1 MASRRVGLLRS
12 SIWALSATVLLAGGA
27 WAASN
32 DVHYGPAPK
41 WVDRPPAPT
50 SLEPPAG
57 APIRVIYVDNQTRV
71 TRDGEESHSAYL
83 IKILKPEALAIG
95 NLTATWNPSTDDL
108 TINGLKIIRD
118 GKTIDVLAQTKFRVI
133 ERENNLDYAML
144 DGALTASLQTP
155 GLQVGDELEFAM
167 TILRHDTTFGGRSSD
182 IAQLPLAGAPGAF
195 NTRLVWE
202 KSVPLRWKATPDLGD
217 LAVQTKGGDEELDE
231 SMRDPSS
238 ALLTDG
244 APSRFNMR
252 RVVMFSTFESWSQL
266 SNLFAAMFDQAAALA
281 PGSPLHAEAAKIA
294 AATSDPKLRAEA
306 ALRLVQ
312 DGIRYVFV
320 GLNGGAYRPA
330 DADETWRR
338 RFGDCK
344 AKTVLLMALLRELGV
359 ASEPVLVNS
368 TGGDLTPKL
377 LPTPMAFDHVVVR
390 ATIAGHAYWLDGTRT
405 GDRRLE
411 TAPAPISRWGLPIRQ
426 GAADIEAIPP
436 EAPLLPQFSVLLDI
450 DATGGFDKPAKVRLE
465 EVLRGDE
472 VQAVRAQLAALSPE
486 DAQRAVKAL
495 FHTSN
500 GWADADTGAW
510 RYDESQ
516 QALILTATG
525 TGKPGW
531 EGDAKDGRTL
541 DIADAGFTPPDR
553 LHRPKE
559 QDQTAPWLTRFPRF
573 RRWTTIVRLPPPDP
587 GKHWDYTA
595 KSVDTR
601 LGGVAYWR
609 QAQLSHGIMRTTMSI
624 RTYLPEISS
633 AQAKEIEDRLPTFD
647 NKVSRVL
654 EVAGDAPS
662 TTSMDLPPDS
672 KDTKAIVEAARRAI
686 FDGRLD
692 EADILLDRALS
703 IDPKFLPALTAKLD
717 VYQRGYQYSKAFAML
732 DTIAAADPKADLRAE
747 RANLLYQA
755 GRTDEATK
763 LINAWLVAEPSKWTV
778 VFNAAELEG
787 DAGLF
792 DQAID
797 HVDAGLKLDPDNASL
812 LRMRASL
819 EERQGRHQTALTDE
833 DAATRLRPEDRGAF
847 IDRGKILVSLKRL
860 DEALADLDEAWRID
874 PLDSNAE
881 VTRGTI
887 LSRLGRATEATAMYD
902 EVVMRV
908 GSGEGANDVCWM
920 IALADVDLPRAEA
933 LCAGAVKAGPSEA
946 AYWDSYGL
954 VALRDGRLDVAKTRY
969 DHALALNPRLAPSLY
984 ARGIVKL
991 RQGDKAG
998 GASDIA
1004 AAKALDASVARSLT
1018 EAGVSP

>member
-1 MASRRVGLLRS
+1 
-12 SIWALSATVLLAGGA
+12 
-27 WAASN
+27 
-32 DVHYGPAPK
+32 
-41 WVDRPPAPT
+41 
-50 SLEPPAG
+50 
-57 APIRVIYVDNQTRV
+57 
-71 TRDGEESHSAYL
+71 
-83 IKILKPEALAIG
+83 
-95 NLTATWNPSTDDL
+95 
-108 TINGLKIIRD
+108 
-118 GKTIDVLAQTKFRVI
+118 
-133 ERENNLDYAML
+133 
-144 DGALTASLQTP
+144 
-155 GLQVGDELEFAM
+155 
-167 TILRHDTTFGGRSSD
+167 
-182 IAQLPLAGAPGAF
+182 
-195 NTRLVWE
+195 
-202 KSVPLRWKATPDLGD
+202 
-217 LAVQTKGGDEELDE
+217 
-231 SMRDPSS
+231 
-238 ALLTDG
+238 
-244 APSRFNMR
+244 
-252 RVVMFSTFESWSQL
+252 
-266 SNLFAAMFDQAAALA
+266 
-281 PGSPLHAEAAKIA
+281 
-294 AATSDPKLRAEA
+294 
-306 ALRLVQ
+306 
-312 DGIRYVFV
+312 
-320 GLNGGAYRPA
+320 
-330 DADETWRR
+330 
-338 RFGDCK
+338 
-344 AKTVLLMALLRELGV
+344 
-359 ASEPVLVNS
+359 
-368 TGGDLTPKL
+368 
-377 LPTPMAFDHVVVR
+377 
-390 ATIAGHAYWLDGTRT
+390 
-405 GDRRLE
+405 
-411 TAPAPISRWGLPIRQ
+411 
-426 GAADIEAIPP
+426 
-436 EAPLLPQFSVLLDI
+436 
-450 DATGGFDKPAKVRLE
+450 
-465 EVLRGDE
+465 

-732 DTIAAADPKADLRAE
+732 DTIAAADPKADLRAA